1 MQIQSLSIL
10 IPTGGC
16 VNKCK
21 FCVSRM
27 HENEYHSMLKWPKDG
42 KYSQQELENHQMG
55 KVDFYKRLKFA
66 RDNNCNTAI
75 ITGIGEPLQNKRYLE
90 FFFEVN
96 QKLPNPF
103 LWIEMQTSGVMLMQD
118 LNLLFLKGLGVDTI
132 SLSLSNI
139 FDSKSNAE
147 MCGISEKLYFDIDE
161 LCREI
166 KLHNFNLRLSL
177 NMTSVYDNVTPV
189 EILQRAKKLGA
200 DQVTFRRLYSSGENK
215 DVDNWVDENKME
227 ANAFGRL
234 RDFIKNEGIALEIL
248 PFGAVK
254 YSYKEIGLVIDEDCM
269 AKEIKDTYKYLIL
282 RENCRLYSR
291 WDDKGSLIY

>member
-1 MQIQSLSIL
+1 
-10 IPTGGC
+10 
-16 VNKCK
+16 
-21 FCVSRM
+21 M
-27 HENEYHSMLKWPKDG
+27 HENKYVLKIKFPKDG
-42 KYSQQELENHQMG
+42 VYTQREFNEHNIDKFE
-55 KVDFYKRLKFA
+55 FYKRLKFS

-75 ITGIGEPLQNKRYLE
+75 LTGIGEPLQNKMYLE
-90 FFFEVN
+90 FFHAMN
-96 QKLPNPF
+96 QDLPNPF
-103 LWIEMQTSGVMLMQD
+103 VWIEIQTSGVMLMQD
-118 LNLLFLKGLGVDTI
+118 SNLTFLKNIGVDTI

-147 MCGISEKLYFDIDE
+147 MCGISEKLYFDINE

-166 KLHNFNLRLSL
+166 KSHNFNLRLSL
-177 NMTSVYDNVTPV
+177 NMTSVYDNATPAQ
-189 EILQRAKKLGA
+189 ILQRAKDLGA
-200 DQVTFRRLYSSGENK
+200 DQVTFRKLYSSGENK
-215 DVDNWVDENKME
+215 DIDNWVEENKME

-234 RDFIKNEGIALEIL
+234 RDFIKNEGVALEIL

-254 YSYKEIGLVIDEDCM
+254 YSYEEIGLVIDEDCM